1 MSNKM
6 NIWLIQRSEITPIDY
21 GENRLMRTG
30 LIADIMQRQGHKVKF
45 WTSDFNHFQHKH
57 RFKGS
62 KLVRVNNNYY
72 IQFIKSIGYEK
83 NFSLRRYLDDI
94 FVAREFINI
103 AHNSEL
109 PDVILVSMPSIE
121 LASKVTNFA
130 KQRNIPVYVEIRDL
144 WPDIF
149 IDVAPIFLR
158 PFLFVVNLYLNYK
171 LKKCLLEANGVIG
184 ITESYLRWALRKINK
199 KRTINDEVFHMSYLK
214 PSKQANLSK
223 KYIKDCIERK
233 FSFLLEEKIVF
244 VFIGTLGK
252 TNDIE
257 TVLNAA
263 KKIST
268 KNFPNTFVIAGKGE
282 KYSMLRKKYV
292 NQKNIKFVGWLDK
305 DEIKVLLSK
314 SDVGILPYI
323 DADNYKLNIPNKPSE
338 YLSEGLYLAL
348 SLNEG
353 EMYNLIKKNNI
364 GFSYSNNEK
373 ILIKKLKDLI
383 KNKHKIKEN
392 KKLSF
397 KLFNNYFDANKT
409 YSDLAF
415 FLTERINKNG

>member
-158 PFLFVVNLYLNYK
+158 PFLFVFNLYLN
-171 LKKCLLEANGVIG
+171 
-184 ITESYLRWALRKINK
+184 
-199 KRTINDEVFHMSYLK
+199 
-214 PSKQANLSK
+214 
-223 KYIKDCIERK
+223 
-233 FSFLLEEKIVF
+233 
-244 VFIGTLGK
+244 
-252 TNDIE
+252 
-257 TVLNAA
+257 
-263 KKIST
+263 
-268 KNFPNTFVIAGKGE
+268 
-282 KYSMLRKKYV
+282 
-292 NQKNIKFVGWLDK
+292 
-305 DEIKVLLSK
+305 
-314 SDVGILPYI
+314 
-323 DADNYKLNIPNKPSE
+323 
-338 YLSEGLYLAL
+338 
-348 SLNEG
+348 
-353 EMYNLIKKNNI
+353 
-364 GFSYSNNEK
+364 
-373 ILIKKLKDLI
+373 
-383 KNKHKIKEN
+383 
-392 KKLSF
+392 
-397 KLFNNYFDANKT
+397 
-409 YSDLAF
+409 
-415 FLTERINKNG
+415 